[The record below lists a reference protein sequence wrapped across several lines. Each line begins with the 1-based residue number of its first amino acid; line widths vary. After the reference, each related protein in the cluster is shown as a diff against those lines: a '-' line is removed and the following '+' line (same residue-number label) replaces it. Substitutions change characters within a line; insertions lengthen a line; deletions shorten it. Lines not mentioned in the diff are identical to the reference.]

1 MGRAIGPGRARLGLL
16 LGMVLAAWVG
26 VAASAASGQ
35 SPTLSNLRLE
45 TTPVEACG
53 RMTFRVDFSGAQA
66 PVARLWVRL
75 AREGREGESAAQ
87 GIGRGGAP
95 APSGTLNRDAE
106 MGGPGARRLT
116 VAVED
121 AKGARSTPLEI
132 QFPVVEPA
140 RPLEEVTYQSDG
152 LTIKAYLYRPAG
164 PGPSPA
170 IIVSHGSRR
179 QEEMAA
185 QNRYEWLAYRMA
197 RLGYLVL
204 VSERRGY
211 GGSEGEGVVGGLRG
225 AASERSLRYG
235 LSGEVKD
242 VIAAA
247 DYLKRLPEVDSE
259 RIALVG
265 KSLGGFV
272 SLLAAAQRP
281 DLRAVVSMA
290 GGFGFGD
297 RMMGPEMMFV
307 ERQLRGAAGKIEI
320 PTMVMHAEND
330 RIVPVQF
337 SRLVAEDLQ
346 RRGVRAA
353 AKIYPPPKIGGKE
366 REGHTLF
373 DGVEGMPIFWR
384 DLTDF
389 LAENLKPP
397 AAPREGRPRVPA
409 AAPAAA
415 PSACRPAA
423 SSDSP
428 AGPCPPGPS

>member
-1 MGRAIGPGRARLGLL
+1 MGRAISPGRARLGLL
-16 LGMVLAAWVG
+16 LGVVLAAWLG
-26 VAASAASGQ
+26 LAASAAGGQ
-35 SPTLSNLRLE
+35 PPTLSNLRLE
-45 TTPVEACG
+45 PTPVEAYG

-66 PVARLWVRL
+66 PVVRLWVRL
-75 AREGREGESAAQ
+75 VREGREGEPAAHEL
-87 GIGRGGAP
+87 GRGGAP
-95 APSGTLNRDAE
+95 APSGTLNRNAE
-106 MGGPGARRLT
+106 MGEPGARRLT

-121 AKGARSTPLEI
+121 ANGARSAPLELH
-132 QFPVVEPA
+132 FPVVDPM

-152 LTIKAYLYRPAG
+152 LKIKAFLYRPAG

-185 QNRYEWLAYRMA
+185 QNRYEWLAYRLA

-211 GGSEGEGVVGGLRG
+211 GGSEGEGVVGGLMG

-235 LSGEVKD
+235 LPGEVKD

-247 DYLKRLPEVDSE
+247 DYLKRRPDVDGE

-281 DLRAVVSMA
+281 DLRAVVSLA
-290 GGFGFGD
+290 GGFGVGD
-297 RMMGPEMMFV
+297 RMMGPEMLFV
-307 ERQLRGAAGKIEI
+307 ERQLRDAADKIEI

-330 RIVPVQF
+330 RVVPVQF
-337 SRLVAEDLQ
+337 SRLVAEELQ
-346 RRGVRAA
+346 RRGVRAV
-353 AKIYPPPKIGGKE
+353 AKVYPPPKVGGKE

-373 DGVEGMPIFWR
+373 DGVDGMPIFWR
-384 DLTDF
+384 DFTDF

-397 AAPREGRPRVPA
+397 AAPREGRPRAPA
-409 AAPAAA
+409 VAPAAA

-423 SSDSP
+423 SSGSP
-428 AGPCPPGPS
+428 VGPCPPGPS